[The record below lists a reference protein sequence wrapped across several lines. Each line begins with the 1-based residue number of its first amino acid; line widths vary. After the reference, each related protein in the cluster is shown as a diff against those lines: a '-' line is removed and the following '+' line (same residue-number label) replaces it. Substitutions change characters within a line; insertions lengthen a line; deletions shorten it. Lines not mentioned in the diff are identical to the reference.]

1 MEAAIVVLVALVL
14 GALAIAVYFLPAI
27 IAIARG
33 HAYAGPIFALN
44 LLGGWTGLAWCV
56 ALVWS
61 LWPEKRSV
69 IDPLTHDPTGRS
81 ARNVG
86 HSAGEVAGAARRAMK
101 RSTPTGGSH

>member
-1 MEAAIVVLVALVL
+1 MESVLIVLVLAAAAIA
-14 GALAIAVYFLPAI
+14 AYFLPSI
-27 IAIARG
+27 IATVRG
-33 HAYAGPIFALN
+33 HVYAGPIFALN

-81 ARNVG
+81 GRNVG
-86 HSAGEVAGAARRAMK
+86 HSAGEVAGAARRAQN
-101 RSTPTGGSH
+101 RPAPTGSSD